1 MQSTFTTTKSPP
13 KSPGETLAELLVAH
27 GLNQTEAA
35 TKLNLTRPY
44 LNGVINGKYPLS
56 TELRLK
62 LKPVLGVETDFWA
75 DVQRTYDLWKE
86 SPEGR
91 RLRIEQGREELHN
104 LLDLRGAH
112 VLLAEEIAEA
122 LRGGVIEL
130 SHFDLTQESDR
141 SRLLQ
146 TSVQLTFGHQAWVK
160 TLGTDEDKEISL
172 RPGLTLK
179 RGQMILFAT
188 REALTLSGRVRAHV
202 NGLTEHWATRFI
214 HCFHQRLLEPGSTGQ
229 ITFGMIN
236 AGPTDI
242 EITEGDPC
250 LSVSFE
256 YLAQDPAHRA

>member
-1 MQSTFTTTKSPP
+1 
-13 KSPGETLAELLVAH
+13 LAELLQIH

-44 LNGVINGKYPLS
+44 LNGVINGKYPLN

-62 LKPVLGVETDFWA
+62 LKPVLGVEAEYWTE
-75 DVQRTYDLWKE
+75 VQRAYDMWKE

-112 VLLAEEIAEA
+112 VLLANEITEA
-122 LRGGVIEL
+122 IRGGVIEV
-130 SHFDLTQESDR
+130 SHFDFTQENDQC
-141 SRLLQ
+141 RLLQ
-146 TSVQLTFGHQAWVK
+146 TSLQLTFGRQAWIK
-160 TLGTDEDKEISL
+160 TIGTDEEKEVSV
-172 RPGLTLK
+172 RSGFVLK
-179 RGQMILFAT
+179 RGQMVLFAT
-188 REALTLSGRVRAHV
+188 REALTLSSRVRAHV

-242 EITEGDPC
+242 EISEGEPC

-256 YLAQDPAHRA
+256 YLAQDPATRA